1 MRFEVSADIPAP
13 VEEVF
18 DFLDDPANALKLNE
32 HAADHVVG
40 FDIVDTAPDGRRT
53 VDVRMQAGRRAWIQT
68 IEQVVRER
76 PSRLVTRGW
85 TWTERRDEPLMVV
98 MNDRRLAEAA
108 SATRLTITA
117 DYELR
122 KAPLTARI
130 MARLQRGATR
140 LELVNGL
147 HLLID
152 HFASRGEAER

>member
-18 DFLDDPANALKLNE
+18 DFPGDQANALKLNE
-32 HAADHVVG
+32 RAADHVVG

-53 VDVRMQAGRRAWIQT
+53 VDVRMQAGKRAWIQT